1 MTSSASPAPQM
12 MRLRKQTG
20 YTLIELMIAMV
31 LGLVI
36 IGGVI
41 SVFVSNQQ
49 SFRTNENLGRLQENA
64 RISFELMAREI
75 RQAGGNP
82 CGAQQVANVLN
93 DKATQWSSSLE
104 AGTVR
109 GFDETQAATGIVAT
123 GTAATERVAG
133 TDAIL
138 VFSSDEQDGPVITN
152 HNPTAASLE
161 MATVN
166 HGLAE
171 GMIVMVCDPDSA
183 AVLQITNSSPGTNTT
198 IVHNTGVSSP
208 APGNCSKGLGFP
220 TVCTSL
226 GTGKTFKEGGFVTP
240 LNVGVW
246 YVGNNGRGGRSLFRV
261 RRISPPPSSGPL
273 DAFDEIAE
281 GVVDMQIDYLF
292 RNKATSN
299 LDTTWSVATAAT
311 DWSTAAANE
320 VIAVRMRLVLETVN
334 VLGTNQQPVS
344 RELIHVVNLRNRSS

>member
-1 MTSSASPAPQM
+1 MTSSAFLAPQNV
-12 MRLRKQTG
+12 RLRQQSG

-41 SVFVSNQQ
+41 GVFVSNQQ

-93 DKATQWSSSLE
+93 DKATQWSSSLD
-104 AGTVR
+104 AGSVR
-109 GFDETQAATGIVAT
+109 GFDETQTATGIVAT
-123 GTAATERVAG
+123 GTAATQRVAG

-138 VFSSDEQDGPVITN
+138 VFSAAEQDGPVIIN
-152 HNPTAASLE
+152 HNPIAASLDL
-161 MATVN
+161 ATVN

-183 AVLQITNSSPGTNTT
+183 AVLQITNSSPGTNAT
-198 IVHNTGVSSP
+198 IVHNTGVSTPS
-208 APGNCSKGLGFP
+208 PGNCSKGLGFP
-220 TVCTSL
+220 TVCSSL

-240 LNVGVW
+240 LSVGVW
-246 YVGNNGRGGRSLFRV
+246 YIGNNGRGGRSLFRV

-281 GVVDMQIDYLF
+281 GVVNMQIDYLF
-292 RNKATSN
+292 RNKATNS
-299 LDTTWSVATAAT
+299 LDTSWTVATAAT
-311 DWSTAAANE
+311 DWSSAAANE
-320 VIAVRMRLVLETVN
+320 VVAVRLRLVLETVN
-334 VLGTNQQPVS
+334 VLGTDQQPIE

>member
-1 MTSSASPAPQM
+1 MSPSNIFSPHSVH
-12 MRLRKQTG
+12 LRKQKG
-20 YTLIELMIAMV
+20 YTLIELMVAMV
-31 LGLVI
+31 LGLII

-49 SFRTNENLGRLQENA
+49 AFRTNENLGRLQENA

-82 CGAQQVANVLN
+82 CGAQQVSNVLN
-93 DKATQWSSSLE
+93 DKTTQWSSNFD

-109 GFDETQAATGIVAT
+109 GFDETQIATGIVAT
-123 GTAATERVAG
+123 GTAASERVAG

-138 VFSSDEQDGPVITN
+138 VFSSNEQDGAVITS

-161 MATVN
+161 VANVN

-171 GMIVMVCDPDSA
+171 GMIVLVCDPDSA

-198 IVHNTGVSSP
+198 IVHNTGVSNP
-208 APGNCSKGLGFP
+208 APGNCSKGMGFP
-220 TVCTSL
+220 TVCTAL
-226 GTGKTFKEGGFVTP
+226 GTGKTFKDGGFVTP
-240 LNVGVW
+240 LSVGVW
-246 YVGNNGRGGRSLFRV
+246 YVGNNGRGGRSLYRV
-261 RRISPPPSSGPL
+261 RRISPPPATGPS

-281 GVVDMQIDYLF
+281 GVVNMQIDYLF
-292 RNKATSN
+292 RNKATN
-299 LDTTWSVATAAT
+299 ALDNTWTVATAAT
-311 DWSTAAANE
+311 DWSTAASSE
-320 VIAVRMRLVLETVN
+320 VVAVRMRLVLETVN

>member
-1 MTSSASPAPQM
+1 MTYLAIPTSQAIQ
-12 MRLRKQTG
+12 LRKQSG

-82 CGAQQVANVLN
+82 CGAQQVANVLT
-93 DKATQWSSSLE
+93 DKNTLWSSNLE

-109 GFDETQAATGIVAT
+109 GFDETQVATGIVAT

-138 VFSSDEQDGPVITN
+138 VFSGDEQDGAVITN

-161 MATVN
+161 VANVN
-166 HGLAE
+166 HGLAP

-198 IVHNTGVSSP
+198 IVHNTGTGT
-208 APGNCSKGLGFP
+208 PGNCSKGLGFP
-220 TVCTSL
+220 TVCSAL

-240 LNVGVW
+240 LSVGVW
-246 YVGNNGRGGRSLFRV
+246 YVGNNGRGGRSLYRV
-261 RRISPPPSSGPL
+261 RPISPPPASGPL
-273 DAFDEIAE
+273 NAFEEVAE
-281 GVVDMQIDYLF
+281 GVVNMQIDYLF

-299 LDTTWSVATAAT
+299 LDTNWIVATAAT
-311 DWSTAAANE
+311 DWSSAASNE
-320 VIAVRMRLVLETVN
+320 VVAVRMRLVLETVN
-334 VLGTNQQPVS
+334 VRGTNQQPIS